1 MDNCHFDSHKCPQ
14 VKTAHKLHSID
25 FDPFKETNL
34 WKVKTMNNGTNMTK
48 TNDQNK

>member
-1 MDNCHFDSHKCPQ
+1 MDNCHSSAH
-14 VKTAHKLHSID
+14 TSAHKLDSID
-25 FDPFKETNL
+25 FEPFKESNL